1 MSSVSNRNIVLGVSG
16 GIAAYKAV
24 DLVRRLQDRGAA
36 VRVVMT
42 TAATEF
48 VTPLTFQ
55 AISAHRVHTDVF
67 ALNDAAAMDH
77 ITLARW
83 ADAIVIAPASANTLA
98 RLAYGLADDLLGT
111 LVLAAQ
117 VPILVAPAM
126 NKQMWMHP
134 STQENCA
141 RLRSRGVLFAGPAEG
156 IQACGDI
163 GAGRMV
169 EPQQIAED
177 IERIWGQGGLAR
189 RKVVIT
195 AGPTREPLDP
205 VRYLSN
211 YSSGKMGYAVAA
223 AAAVQGAAVTLI
235 SGPVAVSAPR
245 GVRVVPVQTAE
256 QMATAVAEH
265 IVGTDI
271 FIAAAAVADYRPIVR
286 AEQKI
291 KKSSDRVTLELVRAP
306 DILASVSSIEHAPF
320 TVGFAAETQDMK
332 ENAQKKRIAKALDM
346 VCVNDVARTD
356 IGFNADDNEL
366 LVLWEGGEQCI
377 KKAPKDIVAKEL
389 INLIVEQYEAK
400 RST

>member
-1 MSSVSNRNIVLGVSG
+1 MSAVSSRNIVLGVSG
-16 GIAAYKAV
+16 GIAVYKVV
-24 DLVRRLQDRGAA
+24 DLVRRLQDRGAV

-42 TAATEF
+42 AAATEF

-55 AISAHRVHTDVF
+55 AVSGYRVHTDVF
-67 ALNDAAAMDH
+67 ARDDAAAMDH

-83 ADAIVIAPASANTLA
+83 ADAIVVAPASANTLA
-98 RLAYGLADDLLGT
+98 RLAFGLADDLLGT

-126 NKQMWMHP
+126 NKQMWFHA

-141 RLRSRGVLFAGPAEG
+141 RLRSRGVLFTGPADG
-156 IQACGDI
+156 VQACGDT

-169 EPQQIAED
+169 EPQQILDD
-177 IERIWGQGGLAR
+177 IERLWVKGDLAQ

-223 AAAVQGAAVTLI
+223 AAAVQGAAVILI
-235 SGPVAVSAPR
+235 SGPVAMSAPR
-245 GVRVVPVQTAE
+245 GVRVEPVQTAE
-256 QMATAVAEH
+256 QMAAAVAEH

-286 AEQKI
+286 SAQKI
-291 KKSSDRVTLELVRAP
+291 KKSDNRMTLELERTP
-306 DILASVSSIEHAPF
+306 DILASVSSNNRATFI
-320 TVGFAAETQDMK
+320 VGFAAETQDIQ
-332 ENAQKKRIAKALDM
+332 ENAQKKRTAKALDM
-346 VCVNDVARTD
+346 ICVNDVARTD

-366 LVLWEGGEQCI
+366 LVLWSGGERRI
-377 KKAPKDIVAKEL
+377 SKASKDIVAKEL
-389 INLIVEQYEAK
+389 IKLIVEQYEAK

>member
-1 MSSVSNRNIVLGVSG
+1 MSAVSSRNIVLGVSG
-16 GIAAYKAV
+16 GIAAYKVV
-24 DLVRRLQDRGAA
+24 DLIRRLQDRGAA

-42 TAATEF
+42 AAAMEF

-55 AISAHRVHTDVF
+55 AISGHRVHTDVF
-67 ALNDAAAMDH
+67 AQDDAAAMDH

-83 ADAIVIAPASANTLA
+83 ADAVVIAPASANTIA

-111 LVLAAQ
+111 FILAAQ
-117 VPILVAPAM
+117 VPVLIAPAM
-126 NKQMWMHP
+126 NKQMWLHP

-141 RLRSRGVLFAGPAEG
+141 RLHSRGVLFTGPADG

-169 EPQQIAED
+169 EPQQILED
-177 IERIWGQGGLAR
+177 IERIWNQGALAQ

-223 AAAVQGAAVTLI
+223 AASVQGAAVTLI
-235 SGPVAVSAPR
+235 SGPVALSAPR
-245 GVRVVPVQTAE
+245 GVHVELVQTAE
-256 QMATAVAEH
+256 QMAAAVTEH
-265 IVGTDI
+265 IVGADI
-271 FIAAAAVADYRPIVR
+271 FIAAAAVADYRPIAR
-286 AEQKI
+286 SEQKI
-291 KKSSDRVTLELVRAP
+291 KKSASRLTLELERTP
-306 DILASVSSIEHAPF
+306 DILASVSSSEHAPF
-320 TVGFAAETQDMK
+320 MVGFAAETQDIK
-332 ENAQKKRIAKALDM
+332 ENAQKKRMAKALDM
-346 VCVNDVARTD
+346 ICANDVARTD

-366 LVLWEGGEQCI
+366 LVLWPGGEQRI
-377 KKAPKDIVAKEL
+377 SKAAKDIVAKEL